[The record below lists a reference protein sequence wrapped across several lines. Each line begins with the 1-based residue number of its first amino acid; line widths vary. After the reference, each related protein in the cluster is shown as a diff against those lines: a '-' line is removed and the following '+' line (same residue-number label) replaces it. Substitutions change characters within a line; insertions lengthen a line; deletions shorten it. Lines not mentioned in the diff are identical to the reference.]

1 LTKVIPFIILI
12 DMKTAIYIDQDLY
25 EKAENFSYVAEMSRS
40 KLYCTALSEYLQ
52 NHNPDS
58 ITEKLNSYY
67 SNHESKIDDELRALT
82 YRAFSKED
90 W

>member
-1 LTKVIPFIILI
+1 
-12 DMKTAIYIDQDLY
+12 MKTAIYIDKDLY
-25 EKAENFSYVAEMSRS
+25 EQAENFSYVAEMSRS

-52 NHNPDS
+52 NHDKDN

-67 SNHESKIDDELRALT
+67 ANHEANTDDDLRALT